1 MNAVTTVEEKPKKPA
16 VQSGGRIAAMI
27 PTDIDQ
33 AYRLAQA
40 LAGSQMTPKAF
51 GNDPNKIL
59 VGIIAG
65 MEVGLAPFQALQSI
79 AVINGNPS
87 LWGDGALALIQG
99 SGLLLDIEE
108 TDNGETATCRLVR
121 KDRETPI
128 VRSFS
133 NAMAQKAGLLGKA
146 GPWTQYQ
153 SRMRQMRARSWAMRD
168 GFPDVLKGIGIAEE
182 VRDFPPEAYSDK
194 DPSSPRITRAA
205 LADHAVIAD
214 AEYSEIE
221 QESPQT
227 LRPASPPFEGAETV
241 SDANEGAE
249 KQVGAAPSN
258 KPLWMTLVEGLA
270 MADNLPDVETFAATF
285 DANED
290 SIPVD
295 RLGEV
300 QDAINAATAR
310 LTQGE

>member
-33 AYRLAQA
+33 AYRMAQA

-51 GNDPNKIL
+51 ANDPNKIL

-108 TDNGETATCRLVR
+108 TDDGETATCRLVR

-133 NAMAQKAGLLGKA
+133 NAMAKQAGLLGKA

-153 SRMRQMRARSWAMRD
+153 ARMRQMRARSWAMRD

-182 VRDFPPEAYSDK
+182 VRDFPVAEEVEVAPRMTRQILASHSEPQPE
-194 DPSSPRITRAA
+194 IQ
-205 LADHAVIAD
+205 D
-214 AEYSEIE
+214 AEVEEVE
-221 QESPQT
+221 QGRADEEHGDQNDGDET
-227 LRPASPPFEGAETV
+227 DDTPAWAGMVADWKERIANADVVGTIIAIRGELKPHVEVLPTEVAHELYGLL
-241 SDANEGAE
+241 DA
-249 KQVGAAPSN
+249 AASRFTT
-258 KPLWMTLVEGLA
+258 K
-270 MADNLPDVETFAATF
+270 
-285 DANED
+285 
-290 SIPVD
+290 
-295 RLGEV
+295 GE
-300 QDAINAATAR
+300 
-310 LTQGE
+310 